1 MTKLMP
7 AKRRTLL
14 AIAAGLTVV
23 TAPQVASAGPRAGG
37 SYQLRATVPV
47 ACWVRP
53 NTALMAET
61 GRMGGGRI
69 ELGELTEGG
78 TNLPLQV
85 WVKSTGGYRVVV
97 SSRNKGRLVLAEDS
111 SWWVPYR
118 LSLNSRPI
126 NLGIGGHV
134 ESRKGTGMNEDA
146 YDLQLQV
153 GETARRRA
161 GLYSDLIE
169 LTVAPI

>member
-61 GRMGGGRI
+61 GRTGSVIEACNSPGGF
-69 ELGELTEGG
+69 TVSA
-78 TNLPLQV
+78 Q
-85 WVKSTGGYRVVV
+85 YRP
-97 SSRNKGRLVLAEDS
+97 LAENEKARIIYGDRS
-111 SWWVPYR
+111 LDLAKTGILELRRSNMATIRTVDYR
-118 LSLNSRPI
+118 FDHVQLDEPLILALTIQPI
-126 NLGIGGHV
+126 
-134 ESRKGTGMNEDA
+134 
-146 YDLQLQV
+146 
-153 GETARRRA
+153 
-161 GLYSDLIE
+161 
-169 LTVAPI
+169 